1 MKENLQNKIET
12 ILYFLEEQKSKVILF
27 LKRNLKFILPIL
39 IISFILIPEILIAAL
54 VYSIAFVFLLLVI
67 KKTLT
72 YFIATG
78 LFLIQAVISIIGFV
92 MFVGIIAWLSQLGR

>member
-39 IISFILIPEILIAAL
+39 IIPE
-54 VYSIAFVFLLLVI
+54 
-67 KKTLT
+67 
-72 YFIATG
+72 
-78 LFLIQAVISIIGFV
+78 
-92 MFVGIIAWLSQLGR
+92 